1 MTENSSVKSLVGGEV
16 KVLNDMVGS
25 VTVSAWREQAERAA
39 VRLCGETGKMM
50 LHGTFPSVR
59 PNTYCDKQLL
69 IDTLM
74 DLFKRSSKKWSA
86 TWLDEDEGEHG
97 TIKLTQ
103 TGYIEYNMRIEVIAE
118 DLISIIEGTTKDG
131 SNAKK
136 YFQSLCRR
144 SGKSKED
151 NLRDFEKYSTTTMV
165 RGAQSAKKVVGKLI
179 RDMRVVMVEKGAQTP
194 NPNDMAADAFTK
206 KFKTY
211 DSTTE
216 DIQQLFTGS
225 AGDN

>member
-39 VRLCGETGKMM
+39 VRLCGKTGKMM

-59 PNTYCDKQLL
+59 PNTCYDKQLL

-179 RDMRVVMVEKGAQTP
+179 RDMGVVMVEKAR
-194 NPNDMAADAFTK
+194 
-206 KFKTY
+206 
-211 DSTTE
+211 
-216 DIQQLFTGS
+216 
-225 AGDN
+225 

>member
-1 MTENSSVKSLVGGEV
+1 MTENGGVKSL
-16 KVLNDMVGS
+16 
-25 VTVSAWREQAERAA
+25 
-39 VRLCGETGKMM
+39 
-50 LHGTFPSVR
+50 
-59 PNTYCDKQLL
+59 
-69 IDTLM
+69 TLM

-86 TWLDEDEGEHG
+86 TWLSDDEGEHD

-165 RGAQSAKKVVGKLI
+165 RGADTAIG
-179 RDMRVVMVEKGAQTP
+179 T
-194 NPNDMAADAFTK
+194 ADAPREENAAVEVHK
-206 KFKTY
+206 LWPSE
-211 DSTTE
+211 DS
-216 DIQQLFTGS
+216 L
-225 AGDN
+225 